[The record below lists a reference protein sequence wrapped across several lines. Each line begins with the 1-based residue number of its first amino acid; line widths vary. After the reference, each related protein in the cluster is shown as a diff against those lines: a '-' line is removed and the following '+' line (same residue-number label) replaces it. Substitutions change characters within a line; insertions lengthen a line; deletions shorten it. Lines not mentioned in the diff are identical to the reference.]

1 MKARSGG
8 VMIGRDHPAGLLRA
22 EVDRAAASHGGLVL
36 VTGEPGIGKTTLVT
50 AATDEARRQG
60 ALVLGAACWDS
71 ASAPG
76 YWPWVQIL
84 RGLRRSPD
92 DWAVARESA
101 EPALALLLGE
111 AVGPAS
117 PAPGLL
123 TPAGMP
129 GDGALT
135 PGGVRDDGGL
145 PGEGEAA
152 EREAFVLYDA
162 VTTALVAVS
171 QRRPVMVVLDD
182 LHWADAASMRLL
194 RFAAQHT
201 WFERLLFV
209 GTYRDAEV
217 ESGDHPL
224 RPLLMSLVAKAT
236 TISLTGLSRDEV
248 GALMAR
254 TTGREPAADCVD
266 DVHRRTGGNP
276 FFVEQ
281 TARLWHTA
289 GSVSGLAPGVREV
302 VRRRLDHLP
311 ATVVDTLTVA
321 AVLGR
326 EFHGEIL
333 AASAGLAP
341 ARLDQILDAAVTA
354 RLVLA
359 GGDGRYAF
367 VHDLVRETLY
377 DGLADDHR
385 RTRHAAVVRA
395 VDEHASLSQFL
406 IPADLA
412 RHAWLAGDRLDAAR
426 ATDLLV
432 AAARDAS
439 CRLALEESAVHFR
452 RALQVVRDDPQRV
465 KIMMELADRL
475 FHTGDR
481 DEAHLLLAD
490 TTALALGIDEPAL
503 LARFAVTVQRHYQMN
518 PSLGIDTDA
527 LVREAYQRFIG
538 EPEPDA
544 PVGTLVTGLIAA
556 TETLARQ
563 GQDHEA
569 LTFSLWARHN
579 ATWGL
584 GTATDRAA
592 LTGEIRD
599 VARRAGDRETELW
612 STSLRWVAL
621 LELGDPGYL
630 DELTAFVTAGRETE
644 KPRHRMATAIDSG
657 IISAF
662 RGNFAGAEADYAELG
677 DLDAWEH
684 TDQVFL
690 GHHLRWSLRL
700 LQGRFDE
707 AEALI
712 DGLTATDYPHRELL
726 RAITAAERGD
736 HHTAARLTAQLEAAA
751 AGYGGPITP
760 LWQRLRAQSTVAD
773 SARCAEVRQALL
785 PYRGQ
790 WLVALFGCDVSGPI
804 DHWLAVV
811 DAAEQRWDAAVA
823 GFTAARDSA
832 DRMGARPWSLIAG
845 AALADALTN
854 RGRPGDTA
862 TAAALRAT
870 IEPEARALG
879 MRQVLARL
887 ADATPAEHVSS
898 ASGSAGPVSSGSAS
912 AGLVSSGSGSA
923 GVLASGSAP
932 GKRVAADSAPGAR
945 LGDPAP
951 AGRVPEGASPAGR
964 VPGEVSPAGR
974 VPEGASPA
982 GGGPLLAGSAPTGQ
996 EPDGSVPARPALA
1009 GQGPDG
1015 SAPAGHGPAGQ
1026 VPAGQVPAGQVPAEA
1041 VSTGAAPSP
1050 AYEFRRD
1057 GAVWRL
1063 TYDGS
1068 TAYLPDAKGL
1078 RDLRLLLG
1086 RPGVDVPAVELLDPA
1101 AGPELVA
1108 ARRMGGDQVLDDEAK
1123 TRYRRHLARL
1133 DDEIDRATVRG
1144 DGPKATALDA
1154 ERRVLI
1160 DQLRA
1165 AAGLAG
1171 RTRRLGDEAERA
1183 RKTVTARI
1191 RETLRRLDE
1200 RHPPL
1205 AAHLRDTIS
1214 TGTACR
1220 YLPTT
1225 AVPWHL

>member
-117 PAPGLL
+117 PDPGLL

-129 GDGALT
+129 GDG
-135 PGGVRDDGGL
+135 GL
-145 PGEGEAA
+145 PGEGDAA
-152 EREAFVLYDA
+152 EQEAFALYDA

-254 TTGREPAADCVD
+254 TAGREPAADCVH

-302 VRRRLDHLP
+302 VRRRLDLLP

-326 EFHGEIL
+326 EFHSEML

-359 GGDGRYAF
+359 GGDDRYAF

-377 DGLADDHR
+377 DGLAADDR
-385 RTRHAAVVRA
+385 RARHAAVVRA
-395 VDEHASLSQFL
+395 VDEHASLGQFL

-481 DEAHLLLAD
+481 DEARLLLAD
-490 TTALALGIDEPAL
+490 ATALALGIDDPAL
-503 LARFAVTVQRHYQMN
+503 LARFAVTVQRHYRMN

-527 LVREAYQRFIG
+527 LVREAHQRFIG
-538 EPEPDA
+538 DPERDA
-544 PVGTLVTGLIAA
+544 PIGALVTGLITA

-563 GQDHEA
+563 GQDDEA
-569 LTFSLWARHN
+569 LTFSLWARHD

-584 GTATDRAA
+584 GTAADRAA

-621 LELGDPGYL
+621 VELGDPGYL

-644 KPRHRMATAIDSG
+644 KPRHRMAAAIDSG

-684 TDQVFL
+684 ADQVFF

-712 DGLTATDYPHRELL
+712 DKLTVTDHPHRELL

-736 HHTAARLTAQLEAAA
+736 HHTAARLTAQLDAAA
-751 AGYGGPITP
+751 AGYGGPISP
-760 LWQRLRAQSTVAD
+760 LWQRLRAQATAAD
-773 SARCAEVRQALL
+773 PSRCAEVRQALL

-790 WLVALFGCDVSGPI
+790 WLVAMFGCEVSGPV

-823 GFTAARDSA
+823 GFTAARAGA

-845 AALADALTN
+845 TALAEALAN
-854 RGRPGDTA
+854 RGRPGDAA

-870 IEPEARALG
+870 VEPEARALD

-887 ADATPAEHVSS
+887 TDAPSTEA
-898 ASGSAGPVSSGSAS
+898 VSSGSVSTGPVS
-912 AGLVSSGSGSA
+912 AGAVSSG
-923 GVLASGSAP
+923 
-932 GKRVAADSAPGAR
+932 
-945 LGDPAP
+945 
-951 AGRVPEGASPAGR
+951 
-964 VPGEVSPAGR
+964 
-974 VPEGASPA
+974 
-982 GGGPLLAGSAPTGQ
+982 T
-996 EPDGSVPARPALA
+996 
-1009 GQGPDG
+1009 
-1015 SAPAGHGPAGQ
+1015 
-1026 VPAGQVPAGQVPAEA
+1026 
-1041 VSTGAAPSP
+1041 APSP

-1078 RDLRLLLG
+1078 HDLRLLLG
-1086 RPGVDVPAVELLDPA
+1086 RPGVDVPSVELLDPA

-1133 DDEIDRATVRG
+1133 DDEIDRAAARG
-1144 DGPKATALDA
+1144 DDPKATALDA
-1154 ERRVLI
+1154 ERRALI

-1171 RTRRLGDEAERA
+1171 RPRRLGDEAERA

-1225 AVPWHL
+1225 PVPWRL